1 MDARSHFLQGVYAF
15 EGQGI
20 TKPFLLDPEL
30 SYHVPS
36 DKRSQLI
43 YFRGGNSA
51 AELVY
56 LIFMRDNK
64 PMRYFPLGAKSS
76 VHVQLAVVEDLLP
89 DCRLDILLAAPEKIT
104 GSVILDVGMIEI

>member
-1 MDARSHFLQGVYAF
+1 MDTKSHFLQGVYSF
-15 EGQGI
+15 EGRGM

-30 SYHVPS
+30 SYRVPA

-51 AELVY
+51 TELICLV
-56 LIFMRDNK
+56 FMRDNK
-64 PMRYFPLGAKSS
+64 PMRYFPLGAKAA

-89 DCRLDILLAAPEKIT
+89 DCRLDILLAAPEKT
-104 GSVILDVGMIEI
+104 VGAVVLDVGMIEI